1 MQVLAAY
8 TCAAGPPAT
17 DAWMT
22 WHERERERES
32 SGQTVNTI
40 VWVSCVVRSGT
51 GTDTVIDS
59 DIAHEFG
66 ATNQRDLS

>member
-1 MQVLAAY
+1 
-8 TCAAGPPAT
+8 
-17 DAWMT
+17 MT

-32 SGQTVNTI
+32 SGQTLNTI
-40 VWVSCVVRSGT
+40 VWVSCAVRSGT